1 MRVAFDL
8 QLDFDPKDFEA
19 AFEKRYFRIRH
30 NMAAHP
36 LFQMPAL
43 MELAQKLPDHFL
55 EFNAGDVPESL
66 PEGRRPAHNFSAVE
80 TIERIREA
88 KTWLGLKRIE
98 IVPEYRAVLEEFLAL
113 IKPYVEPHWG
123 PMYGIEGFVFVT
135 SPNSTVPY
143 HMDPEH
149 NFLLQLQGEKHF
161 TIFDKSTISEVERE
175 VFYGTWERKMALA
188 PDATHVGE
196 TVVLKPGE
204 GMHVPITAPHFVRNN
219 DEVSISISVNYQTP
233 RTWRRSVLYRLNH
246 RLRGIGIK
254 PAPVGDSE
262 TRDSLKMLVAN
273 TLISTGVVKLPR
285 RERELPPPKRRA
297 TV

>member
-1 MRVAFDL
+1 MSSGFTIE
-8 QLDFDPKDFEA
+8 LDFDPKDFQT
-19 AFEKRYFRIRH
+19 AFEQRYFRIRH
-30 NMAAHP
+30 NMADHP

-43 MELAQKLPDHFL
+43 MDLAQKIPDHFL

-66 PEGRRPAHNFSAVE
+66 PEGRRPSHNFSAVE
-80 TIERIREA
+80 TIERIKEA

-98 IVPEYRAVLEEFLAL
+98 IVPEYRAVLEEFLGL
-113 IKPYVEPHWG
+113 IKPHVEPHWG

-149 NFLLQLQGEKHF
+149 NFLLQLQGDKHF

-188 PDATHVGE
+188 PDRDDVGE

-246 RLRGIGIK
+246 RLRGLGIK
-254 PAPVGDSE
+254 PAPVGESE
-262 TRDSLKMLVAN
+262 SRDNLKMLVAN
-273 TLISTGVVKLPR
+273 TLITTGVVKLPR
-285 RERELPPPKRRA
+285 RERELPPPRRRA